1 MQILSINFGH
11 DASLAYFSNGK
22 LLEFLELERHTRLK
36 HHSGI
41 RKEYIDKFLE
51 SIDKNLSDI
60 DLVTT
65 AATQEWRF
73 PHCREMNIRQGYSS
87 RHEKL
92 FPATKVWSSKN
103 YFTLTGPDNYRD
115 FEAKNLSYSMK
126 LMADQDLNLSDNWL
140 RKPGAFDL
148 PFCEEPNPNKD
159 RLKSVC
165 DNFSANNEELNSY
178 IQRHFIHP
186 MVIEIGDITLPA
198 LHVDHHAAHANYAGY
213 YSGGPSIIVT
223 HDGGRP
229 DHPFNSGGVYLYN
242 PKSGLLPIASHNLFL
257 GTLYDFMAKVC
268 CVDTPGK
275 LMGLSSYAIPS
286 PKILQLA
293 DEIISI
299 INDKIRVRE
308 GSLKSFEKEV
318 LRPIA
323 IKIIKISMQDIN
335 IKTRSVEKYNFST
348 AEASEL
354 SDECR
359 IQIAANTQEL
369 IQHVFVKH
377 IGNICLKIKEVLP
390 ELNKVFM
397 TGGFALNCPTN
408 SALNQSYSDLNFIP
422 LPAVGDT
429 GLSLGAAIAAIHFT
443 KGAYNVDH
451 LSDPLAAA
459 FPPSTFDHNFCTI
472 ADNYKQIKFN
482 SHEKLIQYIAD
493 KLKSGMIIGLH
504 RGRSEV
510 GPRALG
516 HRSIIALAG
525 IEKNRNLI
533 NQLKRREAWRPLAPI
548 CRIEDY
554 NEYFS
559 GDSESCTFMLTTS
572 KVRDERLPAVTHV
585 DQTARVQTISQSQ
598 NFTYDL
604 LTKLKS
610 SSVDPVIINTSFNC
624 AGEPIVETLND
635 ALKSA
640 EKMSL
645 NYLVSEET
653 VFELIPKKH

>member
-1 MQILSINFGH
+1 
-11 DASLAYFSNGK
+11 
-22 LLEFLELERHTRLK
+22 
-36 HHSGI
+36 
-41 RKEYIDKFLE
+41 
-51 SIDKNLSDI
+51 
-60 DLVTT
+60 
-65 AATQEWRF
+65 
-73 PHCREMNIRQGYSS
+73 
-87 RHEKL
+87 
-92 FPATKVWSSKN
+92 
-103 YFTLTGPDNYRD
+103 
-115 FEAKNLSYSMK
+115 
-126 LMADQDLNLSDNWL
+126 
-140 RKPGAFDL
+140 
-148 PFCEEPNPNKD
+148 
-159 RLKSVC
+159 
-165 DNFSANNEELNSY
+165 
-178 IQRHFIHP
+178 

-213 YSGGPSIIVT
+213 YSGEPSIIVT
-223 HDGGRP
+223 HDGGST
-229 DHPFNSGGVYLYN
+229 DYPFESGGIYLYN
-242 PKSGLLPIASHNLFL
+242 PQSGLLPIASHNLFL
-257 GTLYDFMAKVC
+257 GTLYDHMAAVC
-268 CVDTPGK
+268 CVDTAGK
-275 LMGLSSYAIPS
+275 LMGLSSYAISS

-299 INDKIRVRE
+299 INNKIRVRE
-308 GSLKSFEKEV
+308 ETESFFEKEV
-318 LRPIA
+318 LFPIA
-323 IKIIKISMQDIN
+323 GKIIAISMQDIN
-335 IKTRSVEKYNFST
+335 IKTRSVEKYDFST
-348 AEASEL
+348 AKASEL
-354 SDECR
+354 SDDCR

-369 IQHVFVKH
+369 IQHVFVKY

-390 ELNKVFM
+390 GLNKVFM

-443 KGAYNVDH
+443 KGTYNVDH

-459 FPPSTFDHNFCTI
+459 FPPSTFDHNFCMI
-472 ADNYKQIKFN
+472 ADNYKQIKFK

-504 RGRSEV
+504 KGRSEV

-533 NQLKRREAWRPLAPI
+533 NHLKGREPWRPLAPI

-559 GDSESCTFMLTTS
+559 GDSERCVFMLTTS

-585 DQTARVQTISQSQ
+585 DQTARVQTISQNE
-598 NFTYDL
+598 NFIYNL

-610 SSVDPVIINTSFNC
+610 LSVDPVIINTSFNC

-653 VFELIPKKH
+653 VFELIPEKH